1 LLEGAAAAARLPVP
15 PYPLPLRPASV
26 DLGLAHWWDWHPL
39 LTALLADRAAG
50 VPAAAIALG
59 FHRALMAAAVGWA
72 QQAAQRQP
80 RAGGHAPVVVLCG
93 GCFQNRLLLDG
104 TRRGLR
110 RAGLE
115 PLWAQ
120 QLPSGDG
127 GLALGQLL
135 AARISSGGAAAPG
148 AGVSAL

>member
-1 LLEGAAAAARLPVP
+1 
-15 PYPLPLRPASV
+15 
-26 DLGLAHWWDWHPL
+26 
-39 LTALLADRAAG
+39 
-50 VPAAAIALG
+50 
-59 FHRALMAAAVGWA
+59 VGEILH
-72 QQAAQRQP
+72 QP
-80 RAGGHAPVVVLCG
+80 QPQPQPQHQGKTQAPVVVLCG

-104 TRRGLR
+104 MLTALR

-135 AARISSGGAAAPG
+135 AARIGGGCAAAAG
-148 AGVSAL
+148 AGDCAA

>member
-1 LLEGAAAAARLPVP
+1 
-15 PYPLPLRPASV
+15 
-26 DLGLAHWWDWHPL
+26 
-39 LTALLADRAAG
+39 
-50 VPAAAIALG
+50 
-59 FHRALMAAAVGWA
+59 
-72 QQAAQRQP
+72 
-80 RAGGHAPVVVLCG
+80 VLCG